1 MILFIPGCGR
11 PMAPQGHQGCCTTKI
26 LLEPKHKRK
35 EDQQKDA
42 SKVDSLSFYALS
54 FNLRPFADAE
64 PRKQFGCL
72 EHSDLFTVT
81 AAGVATECREVEY
94 HRTLRVTPYDPTC
107 LRTELKVDVPRVD
120 RSRHPGTYPQ
130 ARSSNPTTGFS
141 TATTFAY
148 AIGAGITAAAGTGL
162 ALQWFSAVVV
172 DTIHHPSWGNPR
184 KIVIFL
190 RSNAELALWNLRAC
204 C

>member
-107 LRTELKVDVPRVD
+107 LRTELKVDVPGSD
-120 RSRHPGTYPQ
+120 RSRIQ
-130 ARSSNPTTGFS
+130 AR
-141 TATTFAY
+141 
-148 AIGAGITAAAGTGL
+148 
-162 ALQWFSAVVV
+162 
-172 DTIHHPSWGNPR
+172 IHKQGSQ
-184 KIVIFL
+184 IQ
-190 RSNAELALWNLRAC
+190 LRAFQPQQHSHTLLEPELPRLLAPDLPSNGFQQ
-204 C
+204 